1 MSSGT
6 VYDSDAARNII
17 QASGSSDTDRIANL
31 GMTPRQQALNRYFS
45 VYRCSQYEAR
55 KIDWDGTQR
64 SDPVDLEA
72 IATAGVLPPGFYD
85 AGQSFPLKFR
95 RPTAPYNLVKVIVD
109 RFSGMLFSER
119 HHPKLRV
126 QGDPVSED
134 YVVELARVARLWPAM
149 IMARVYGGSM
159 GSTCAGFQFID
170 GRPVV
175 EIHDPRWVFSK
186 FADRNELALAS
197 IEKKYMY
204 PVEQRDPETGS
215 WVQVPYWYRRTI
227 DDKADIVFKPELV
240 GDGEEPKWQI
250 QRQVDHNLGFCPVVW
265 AQNMPVQDDIDGDP
279 DCHGIYEISEAID
292 ALLAQANRGV
302 IANVDPTLVIIT
314 DARLADVAKGS
325 DNAIKLPAGSSANY
339 MEINGMSAKTAL
351 DMAEK
356 FREYA
361 LEVAQCVLER
371 PGSVQRTATEVERAY
386 AAMLSKCDV
395 FREQYGNRLCQPLMR
410 MMLQAVGKVSTP
422 RREGDKIVR
431 STVTLPPKV
440 DEDGNR
446 TERVLGDP
454 NVALDLAWPHYF
466 EPGVDEVVNA
476 TRAAGLAKTT
486 GLIDQEHATAHVAE
500 YFQVKDVPAMV
511 AKIKEEAK
519 QAQNDLAMQS
529 LESMKGGFGGGSGD
543 EGEG

>member
-17 QASGSSDTDRIANL
+17 QASGSSAADRIANL
-31 GMTPRQQALNRYFS
+31 GMTPRQQELNHYFA
-45 VYRCSQYEAR
+45 YFRCSQYESR

-109 RFSGMLFSER
+109 RFSGLLFSER

-134 YVVELARVARLWPAM
+134 YVVELARVAGCAAM

-159 GSTCAGFQFID
+159 GSTCAGFQFIN

-175 EIHDPRWVFSK
+175 EIHDPRWVFPK
-186 FADRNELALAS
+186 FIDRNELTLAS

-204 PVEQRDPETGS
+204 PVEQRDPETHE

-227 DDKADIVFKPELV
+227 DDKADIVYKPEQV
-240 GDGEEPKWQI
+240 GDGEEPQWQVL
-250 QRQVDHNLGFCPVVW
+250 RQVDHNLGFCPVVW
-265 AQNMPVQDDIDGDP
+265 TQNLPVQDSIDGDP
-279 DCHGIYEISEAID
+279 DCYGIYEIAEAID

-314 DARLADVAKGS
+314 DARSPTFPRVATTPS
-325 DNAIKLPAGSSANY
+325 NCQAGSSANC

-351 DMAEK
+351 EMREK
-356 FREYA
+356 FREYT
-361 LEVAQCVLER
+361 LKVC
-371 PGSVQRTATEVERAY
+371 SVQCW
-386 AAMLSKCDV
+386 S
-395 FREQYGNRLCQPLMR
+395 
-410 MMLQAVGKVSTP
+410 
-422 RREGDKIVR
+422 
-431 STVTLPPKV
+431 
-440 DEDGNR
+440 
-446 TERVLGDP
+446 VL
-454 NVALDLAWPHYF
+454 VAF
-466 EPGVDEVVNA
+466 S
-476 TRAAGLAKTT
+476 
-486 GLIDQEHATAHVAE
+486 
-500 YFQVKDVPAMV
+500 
-511 AKIKEEAK
+511 
-519 QAQNDLAMQS
+519 AQH
-529 LESMKGGFGGGSGD
+529 
-543 EGEG
+543 

>member
-6 VYDSDAARNII
+6 QYDPSAARNII
-17 QASGSSDTDRIANL
+17 QASGSSDADRIANL
-31 GMTPRQQALNRYFS
+31 GMSPRQQELNRYFS
-45 VYRCSQYEAR
+45 VYRCAQYEAR
-55 KIDWDGTQR
+55 KVDWDGTQR
-64 SDPVDLEA
+64 SDPVELEA

-109 RFSGMLFSER
+109 RFSGLLFSER

-159 GSTCAGFQFID
+159 GSTCAGFQFIN

-175 EIHDPRWVFSK
+175 EIHDPRWVFPK
-186 FADRNELALAS
+186 FSDRNELTLFS

-204 PVEQRDPETGS
+204 PVEQRDPETGA

-227 DDKADIVFKPELV
+227 DGKADIVFKPEQV
-240 GDGEEPKWQI
+240 GDGEEPQWKV

-265 AQNMPVQDDIDGDP
+265 SQNLPVQDDIDGDP

-325 DNAIKLPAGSSANY
+325 DNAIKLPAGSTANY
-339 MEINGMSAKTAL
+339 LEISGMSAKTAL
-351 DMAEK
+351 ELAEK

-371 PGSVQRTATEVERAY
+371 PGSIQRTATEVERAY

-395 FREQYGNRLCQPLMR
+395 LREQYGERLCQPLMR

-422 RREGDKIVR
+422 RREGDKIIR

-440 DEDGNR
+440 DKDGNK

-466 EPGVDEVVNA
+466 EPGVEEVVNA

-500 YFQVKDVPAMV
+500 YFHVEDVPAMV
-511 AKIKEEAK
+511 AKIKTEAK
-519 QAQNDLAMQS
+519 EAQNDLAMQS